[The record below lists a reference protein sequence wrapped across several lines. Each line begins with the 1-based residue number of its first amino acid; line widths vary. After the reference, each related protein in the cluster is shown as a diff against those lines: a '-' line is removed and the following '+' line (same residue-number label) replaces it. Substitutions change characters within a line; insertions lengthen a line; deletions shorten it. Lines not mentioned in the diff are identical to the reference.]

1 MAVLERHGSVLVLTP
16 QGPLRSDTVG
26 PLGEQ
31 VQAKIGSGIPL
42 VVMDMSDT
50 PLIDGDGLEWI
61 MTLDESCCRLGGCV
75 RLCGVCELC
84 RDLLRITGV
93 GDGIKQFE
101 DLTSALGSF
110 A

>member
-1 MAVLERHGSVLVLTP
+1 MPVLERHGSVLVLSLK
-16 QGPLRSDTVG
+16 GPLRSDVVG
-26 PLGEQ
+26 DLNEQ
-31 VQAKIGSGIPL
+31 VQSSLGGGLPL
-42 VVMDMSDT
+42 VVIDLSDT

-61 MTLDESCCRLGGCV
+61 LSLDESCCRLGGCV

-93 GDGIKQFE
+93 GETMKQFD